1 MSFNNGLSENISQLI
16 SPTITEDELEF
27 LKQLPREPLLSKP
40 SAKDGATLNLLKH
53 AESEVFRLFRKQE
66 YFRKAYNDTLDRMNS
81 LANILPSYALDNINT
96 PLHPKDK
103 TNDEE
108 DESDIS
114 LDPEYVNF
122 MMKTLHHRQT
132 RDNVAVNS
140 QALEKMLKPPP
151 KTDKTDDM
159 ESIAAQIQ
167 MCETSLLH
175 YVKFLSPCVDSPIWP
190 VLPLSSNL

>member
-1 MSFNNGLSENISQLI
+1 MSQIF
-16 SPTITEDELEF
+16 SPTLTEDELEF
-27 LKQLPREPLLSKP
+27 LKQLPREPLLTKP
-40 SAKDGATLNLLKH
+40 SAEDVATLNLLKH

-81 LANILPSYALDNINT
+81 LANVLPSYALDSIKT
-96 PLHPKDK
+96 PLHPEDE
-103 TNDEE
+103 TNYEE

-122 MMKTLHHRQT
+122 MMKTLHHRRT

-140 QALEKMLKPPP
+140 QALKKMLQPPP
-151 KTDKTDDM
+151 KTEKTDDM
-159 ESIAAQIQ
+159 DSIAAQIQ

-175 YVKFLSPCVDSPIWP
+175 HAIFLSPCVDSPVWP
-190 VLPLSSNL
+190 DLPLNSDL